1 MKTIIALASMAF
13 ISTAAFALDPGCNPS
28 QGNWKNAATQS
39 CAVSDA
45 SHSGAPDPHVTNH
58 CKYAK

>member
-13 ISTAAFALDPGCNPS
+13 LSTAAFALDPGCNPS

-39 CAVSDA
+39 CAVSDN
-45 SHSGAPDPHVTNH
+45 GGDKFKPPCEMT
-58 CKYAK
+58 K